1 VSPDRVV
8 PRDYVAAISP
18 RPLLLI
24 HGLADTEVSP
34 ANSEILFAAA
44 GEPKELWLVPDI
56 DHTRGM
62 RDRQDEYS
70 ERIVQFFDQHLD

>member
-8 PRDYVAAISP
+8 PRDHIAAISP

-34 ANSEILFAAA
+34 ANSGILFAIG

-62 RDRQDEYS
+62 QDRREEYS
-70 ERIVQFFDQHLD
+70 DRIVQFFDQHLD